1 MSTHTQTVFSF
12 LSIKE
17 RLAESTVTS
26 ADFRLQVLVVDDSE
40 DLRELISTL
49 LRVQFRVNVVGEAGN
64 GSEALEKIEELHPDM
79 VLMDVHM
86 PRMNGIDAAG
96 IITRNYPE
104 TMVVLMSGDDS
115 PQLRAQAMACGAQ
128 TLIYK
133 PKLTEEIA
141 SVLASKEHG

>member
-1 MSTHTQTVFSF
+1 
-12 LSIKE
+12 
-17 RLAESTVTS
+17 
-26 ADFRLQVLVVDDSE
+26 
-40 DLRELISTL
+40 
-49 LRVQFRVNVVGEAGN
+49 
-64 GSEALEKIEELHPDM
+64 M

-115 PQLRAQAMACGAQ
+115 PQLRARAMACGAQ
-128 TLIYK
+128 TFIYK

-141 SVLASKEHG
+141 SVLASKEHGWSAWRA